1 MPNQQSEVHKVI
13 FGEHYHQID
22 AKGRVRIP
30 PKFKAAL
37 GNAPMITKGTANC
50 LFVFPNQELQATLEK
65 LKNVPLSDVEA
76 AHPLRLLFSSAQ
88 DLEEDNQGRT
98 MIPKNLREFAKINKE
113 IVFIGVGL
121 RAEIWAKEVYDKYMA
136 GADFDKAL
144 ATLKEYGV

>member
-1 MPNQQSEVHKVI
+1 ML
-13 FGEHYHQID
+13 FGEFHHQID

-37 GNAPMITKGTANC
+37 GNAPMVTKGTAGC
-50 LFVFPNQELQATLEK
+50 LFVFPSAELQATLEK

-88 DLEEDNQGRT
+88 ELEEDNQGRT
-98 MIPKNLREFAKINKE
+98 MVPKNLREFAKVNKD

-121 RAEIWAKEVYDKYMA
+121 RAEIWAKEVYDKYIA
-136 GADFDKAL
+136 GADFDKAF
-144 ATLKEYGV
+144 ATLKDYGV